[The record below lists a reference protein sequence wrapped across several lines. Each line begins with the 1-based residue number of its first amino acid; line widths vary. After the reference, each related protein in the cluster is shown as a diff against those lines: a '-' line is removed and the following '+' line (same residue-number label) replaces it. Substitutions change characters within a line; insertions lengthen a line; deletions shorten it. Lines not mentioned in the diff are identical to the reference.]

1 MRTVAASQAAGAPA
15 PHRGAGYAQ
24 YVMNHASSHVQ
35 ARKYQSGA
43 APVRAAE
50 THSDEAVDAV
60 DLVLAELKG

>member
-1 MRTVAASQAAGAPA
+1 MRTVAASQAAGALA
-15 PHRGAGYAQ
+15 PHRGAGSAED
-24 YVMNHASSHVQ
+24 VMNRGSRHVQ
-35 ARKYQSGA
+35 ERKYESGA